1 MENNKNNTFK
11 KSLAAI
17 AVSAILGFSSS
28 VFADTGALKIQIT
41 DTAGKPVAG
50 ATVDVH
56 TPESLTTKQGITDAE
71 GYVRLVGLDPSHKYE
86 VEVNGNG
93 FAPIVRDKVKVVSGK
108 SFNLSY
114 IVGGEAEVE
123 KIEVR
128 GTRNAATIDTET
140 ASVAMDITLDLTE
153 SLPTGRS
160 YTSYLQLAPG
170 TMPSAD
176 GNAASKSGVNYRD
189 VGGTVGSSTDNI
201 YYLDGVN
208 VTDNSTGKSGAD
220 INSEIIQEQQ
230 IYTGAIPAEFS
241 GGSGLVTRVVT
252 KSGSNEFHGSANYYF
267 QNDSLVADDKHVEGN
282 AFETFDSA
290 FTLGGP
296 IIKDKL
302 WFFVSYQEKHR
313 TDEVFNLAGEYMR
326 QAEDIAKLG
335 FGKLTWQLTED
346 DKLTASFFNDPNTVS
361 NSIDYH
367 VPNNRDLAK
376 KTGGDNYKIEYS
388 HAWEDIIFTVMA
400 GKHEGENSTLSS
412 DESTRGDVAFHDYSP
427 STAESLKGGAGAINY
442 RSRDRSEFHL
452 TLEYFLDTD
461 FGYHS
466 FKSGYARIK
475 NENFQNEKITGVDAA
490 RYTSIGSMNTGTTLA
505 DYAGGSG
512 WVGNREISEDD
523 YARINDHMQASSDY
537 SYYLALLDTD
547 SNGDISDAEMGALT
561 FSDTGS
567 NPYNDVSVYRVI
579 ELQAAPVTMEV
590 KGQEAYIQDNWNYE
604 DLSVNF
610 GLRAEKW
617 EHFSSEGDTIATFD
631 WDIAHRLSVIY
642 DVFGDG
648 ESKLFAFHGRYYDPV
663 RSDMTDFAGNLTGPV
678 LDEQVRVGD
687 KWLTFRTRGG
697 TGTQDAFFSPT
708 TKTPYTDELLLG
720 YSKTLT
726 DDISL
731 EVTYTNRKTRDIME
745 DYDLGVYSENLEG
758 TDYYLPYSY
767 FGYDGNP
774 GSNYVI
780 GTLKGGKRD
789 YQGIEL
795 SLKRFF
801 RDNWQAYASYTY
813 NKAEGNSNSDGNAD
827 LQGDL
832 VYMDPRS
839 PGAYGP
845 QPGSVEHLFKA
856 YGSYTFDN
864 GIELGFV
871 YNWNSGALYTQAMNQ
886 YKRYIPVRVDEAYV
900 DGGHSAKWM
909 KEGLLGS
916 EQGPSYGTLDMRV
929 KYTHDFGDYQA
940 EFFLD
945 MNNVFDDQAVT
956 AEMPLVA
963 GTDNHSFGE
972 GTAWVAPRRLYI
984 GARVKF

>member
-1 MENNKNNTFK
+1 MKNNYSKTFK
-11 KSLAAI
+11 KSLAAV
-17 AVSAILGFSSS
+17 AVTAILGFSSS
-28 VFADTGALKIQIT
+28 VFADTGALKIQIK
-41 DTAGKPVAG
+41 DISGQPVAG
-50 ATVDVH
+50 ATVYVH
-56 TPESLTTKQGITDAE
+56 TAESLTTKQGITDAN
-71 GYVRLVGLDPSHKYE
+71 GYVRLVGLDPSRKYE
-86 VEVNGNG
+86 VEVKGNG
-93 FAPIVRDKVKVVSGK
+93 FDPIVRDKVKVVSGK

-114 IVGGEAEVE
+114 IVGGEQNIE

-128 GTRNAATIDTET
+128 GTRNAAVIDTET
-140 ASVAMDITLDLTE
+140 ATVGLDITLDLTE

-160 YTSYLQLAPG
+160 FTSYLQLAPG
-170 TMPSAD
+170 TMPSTD

-208 VTDNSTGKSGAD
+208 VTDNSTGKAGAD

-252 KSGSNEFHGSANYYF
+252 KSGSNEFHGSYNYYF
-267 QNDSLVADDKHVEGN
+267 QNDNLVADHKHEEGN
-282 AFETFDSA
+282 VFSTFDTA

-296 IIKDKL
+296 IIKDEL

-313 TDEVFNLAGEYMR
+313 TDEVFKDAEYLR
-326 QAEDIAKLG
+326 PAEEKTKLG
-335 FGKLTWQLTED
+335 FAKLTWQPTED
-346 DKLTASFFNDPNTVS
+346 DKLSVSFFNDPQTIS
-361 NSIDYH
+361 NSQESDT
-367 VPNNRDLAK
+367 PNNRDEAQK
-376 KTGGDNYKIEYS
+376 YGGNNYKFEYS
-388 HAWEDIIFTVMA
+388 HSWEDVILTLKGA
-400 GKHEGENSTLSS
+400 SHEGESS
-412 DESTRGDVAFHDYSP
+412 FLAADTTTRGDVAYFGYNP
-427 STAESLKGGAGAINY
+427 TTAESFKGGLGSTRY
-442 RSRDRSEFHL
+442 RSRDRTEFHV

-466 FKSGYARIK
+466 FKSGYAKIN
-475 NENFQNEKITGVDAA
+475 NENFQNEKKTGSDAA
-490 RYTSIGSMNTGTTLA
+490 SYNSIGSMNAGTMLA

-512 WVGNREISEDD
+512 WVGNRPITEDD
-523 YARINDHMQASSDY
+523 YARINDHMMSSSDY
-537 SYYLALLDTD
+537 SYYLGLLDSD
-547 SNGDISDAEMGALT
+547 GSGGISDAEMGALT

-567 NPYNDVSVYRVI
+567 NPYNDVSVYRSI

-604 DLSVNF
+604 DLSINLGF
-610 GLRAEKW
+610 RAEKW
-617 EHFSSEGDTIATFD
+617 EHFSSEGDKIATFD

-642 DVFGDG
+642 DVMGDG
-648 ESKLFAFHGRYYDPV
+648 ESKIFAFHGRYYDPV

-678 LDEQVRVGD
+678 VDEQLRVGD

-708 TKTPYTDELLLG
+708 TKTPYTDELLIG
-720 YSKTLT
+720 YSRTLT
-726 DDISL
+726 DDIGV

-745 DYDLGVYSENLEG
+745 DFDLGVYAEDLEG

-767 FGYDGNP
+767 FGYDSNP

-780 GTLKGGKRD
+780 ATLKGGKRD
-789 YQGIEL
+789 YQGVEF
-795 SLKRFF
+795 SVKKF
-801 RDNWQAYASYTY
+801 RSDNWLAYASYTY

-856 YGSYTFDN
+856 YGSYNFDN
-864 GIELGFV
+864 GVELGFV
-871 YNWNSGALYTQAMNQ
+871 YNWNSGALYTRAMNQ
-886 YKRYIPVRVDEAYV
+886 YRRYIPVRVDEAYSH
-900 DGGHSAKWM
+900 GGHEARWM

-916 EQGPSYGTLDMRV
+916 EQAPSYGTLDMRV
-929 KYTHDFGDYQA
+929 KYTHDFGNYKA
-940 EFFLD
+940 EVFLD
-945 MNNVFDDQAVT
+945 INNVFDDQAIT
-956 AEMPLVA
+956 AEMPLVD
-963 GTDNHSFGE
+963 GDDTYSFAE

-984 GARVKF
+984 GARVTF